1 MDGNSSDFLGDF
13 MFHGVI
19 NIYKEPGFTSHD
31 VVASSKG
38 ILVQKKIGH
47 TGTLDPAAE
56 GVLPCMSGEGNEAVR
71 PFDG

>member
-31 VVASSKG
+31 VVAKLRG
-38 ILVQKKIGH
+38 ILRQKDRSYGYARSGSGGR
-47 TGTLDPAAE
+47 T
-56 GVLPCMSGEGNEAVR
+56 PCMSGEGHEAVR